1 VRVSVCGLPAALSA
15 IVSAADR
22 DPAALGVNV
31 MLIMHA
37 AVGATAAPFVQ
48 VVPVATAKSAAL
60 VPEID
65 GAAVMFK
72 LAFPVFVTVTV
83 CAALV
88 VLTV

>member
-1 VRVSVCGLPAALSA
+1 LSA
-15 IVSAADR
+15 IVSTPDR
-22 DPAALGVNV
+22 DPAAPGVNV
-31 MLIMHA
+31 MLITHA
-37 AVGATAAPFVQ
+37 AVGATVAPFVQ

-65 GAAVMFK
+65 GAAVMFR

-88 VLTV
+88 VLTA